1 MPSFNFNIVNKAS
14 PDEIFADMP
23 SGLKSY
29 LNRGFGQ
36 IAELEQSKISML
48 ADVLSEGHQSTE
60 EAGVDEILRRL
71 EVDCKDKGSFGTALA
86 ILTLII
92 SGRDDVD
99 AVIAA
104 AERAG
109 VIPPSS
115 VERVTEVASELA
127 RGKAALT
134 NAIEATQLSNIIAP
148 TFDRLSIAVE
158 LRFGFD
164 DAKVARIV
172 PIALC
177 RLDTDKDDV
186 ECLFQM
192 RKADISRLILQLKKV
207 EAQINAIEEWS
218 KGRK

>member
-1 MPSFNFNIVNKAS
+1 MPSFNFNVANKVP

-29 LNRGFGQ
+29 LNRGFAQ
-36 IAELEQSKISML
+36 IAELEQSKVSML
-48 ADVLSEGHQSTE
+48 ASVLSEGHQSTE
-60 EAGVDEILRRL
+60 EAGVNEILRRL
-71 EVDCKDKGSFGTALA
+71 EVDCKDKGSFGTALG
-86 ILTLII
+86 ILTLIVT
-92 SGRDDVD
+92 GRDDVD

-104 AERAG
+104 GEHAG
-109 VIPPSS
+109 VIPPLG

-127 RGKAALT
+127 RGKSTLT
-134 NAIEATQLSNIIAP
+134 NAIEATHLANAIAP
-148 TFDRLSIAVE
+148 TFDELSIAVE

-164 DAKVARIV
+164 DAKVARFV

-186 ECLFQM
+186 GCLFQM
-192 RKADISRLILQLKKV
+192 RKSDITRLILQLKKV
-207 EAQINAIEEWS
+207 EAQVSAMEEWS